1 MLYRYLYLLLQLHV
15 LGALVAAHLE
25 EVRGRAHP
33 VLPHGVEVVVGDAL
47 LLAELPAK
55 RPSMYIYCSKLNIQL
70 TSKPFVI
77 LTLQLVQWWG
87 SGSGSPWGRGGALFG
102 S

>member
-1 MLYRYLYLLLQLHV
+1 MLYLLLQLHV

-33 VLPHGVEVVVGDAL
+33 VLPHGVEVVVGDPL

-55 RPSMYIYCSKLNIQL
+55 K
-70 TSKPFVI
+70 VI
-77 LTLQLVQWWG
+77 RKTY
-87 SGSGSPWGRGGALFG
+87 S
-102 S
+102 